1 MWDYYFITYSLFLVQ
16 LSVDTK
22 NYDYFTV
29 ETVVVYICGFW
40 VSHFPEFSLIFP
52 HFFLNLKIRTTFLNL
67 LKILKTSQIYH
78 TTPSLSY
85 DISLTNSYKSS
96 QLNSNSLK
104 HIHHQCAQS
113 KQLTIYPKS
122 FCLISISYNHKSK
135 STIFNLTPIL
145 LKFLILFTLNCL
157 LDNRTVNLR
166 YNKDPGKTQW
176 YKNF

>member
-1 MWDYYFITYSLFLVQ
+1 MRNPGQPFY
-16 LSVDTK
+16 
-22 NYDYFTV
+22 
-29 ETVVVYICGFW
+29 
-40 VSHFPEFSLIFP
+40 PIFP

-67 LKILKTSQIYH
+67 LKILKKTSQIYH
-78 TTPSLSY
+78 TTPSSSSH

-96 QLNSNSLK
+96 QLNSISLK
-104 HIHHQCAQS
+104 HIHHQYAQS

-145 LKFLILFTLNCL
+145 LKFLILFTSNCL
-157 LDNRTVNLR
+157 LNNRCLNLR
-166 YNKDPGKTQW
+166 YYSNQGMFSY